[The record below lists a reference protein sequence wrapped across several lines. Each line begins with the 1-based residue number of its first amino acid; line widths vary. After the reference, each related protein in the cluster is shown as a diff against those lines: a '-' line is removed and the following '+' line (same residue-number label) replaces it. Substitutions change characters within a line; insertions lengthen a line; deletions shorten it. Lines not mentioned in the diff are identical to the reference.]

1 MPGRRRWSRVRW
13 VKQVADLVLTYSDA
27 KDIWDTLVSVIEQS
41 SIQRLSLLMT
51 EFFKLQRDAEMDI
64 AAYVA

>member
-13 VKQVADLVLTYSDA
+13 VKPVADLVLTYSDA
-27 KDIWDTLVSVIEQS
+27 KDIWDTLVSVNEQS

>member
-1 MPGRRRWSRVRW
+1 
-13 VKQVADLVLTYSDA
+13 LVLTYSDA
-27 KDIWDTLVSVIEQS
+27 KDIWDTLVSVNEQS